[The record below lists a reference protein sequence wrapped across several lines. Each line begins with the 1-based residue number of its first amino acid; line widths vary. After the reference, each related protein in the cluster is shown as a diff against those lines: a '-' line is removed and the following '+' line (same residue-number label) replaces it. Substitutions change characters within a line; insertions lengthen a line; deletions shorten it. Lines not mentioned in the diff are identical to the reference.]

1 MCGGFVGKIT
11 GLDKLRDKY
20 LKPLGLGMG
29 WIGDFTEDANDY
41 LFHGGFE
48 DDIRNAGRWID
59 EEIHKPIYEFQ
70 KGIVDGIME
79 DPFKFIFDA
88 VMIVATGGAYLAYKW
103 AVDAAY
109 VLAQGGS
116 FSDALKTAAI
126 SYVAGNYAPQI
137 GGAIGAKAA
146 DFASTIST
154 SAGFQAIVGNMVT
167 EGVTQGTVTF
177 ISGGNFGEGF
187 VNGVFMAGAQM
198 ATSKV
203 MGYIEEKGGFN
214 FEETQYDNKGNVLTE
229 SVTNPIT
236 GVTELI
242 PKVDLK
248 IIPQVAQDLI
258 SASVAAELQ
267 GKEITSEM
275 LAGVAT
281 QSLVTSK
288 FVTKTLDNI
297 SGVDWNSETGQEY
310 IGVLMPAIHRSVA
323 NVLVNGVNEE
333 SGRATADYMLEAM
346 DDYSQQQLFDEV
358 GEFMASIDIVDSA
371 SNIMKKSVDVVT
383 GQYKKVNEKLGELR
397 EVDNETLMLLN
408 ERNEYVGQF
417 KADEDAYNLS
427 TAEFEAKY
435 PQYIEARDRWVA
447 GLKDPV
453 KDSYGNVIGHAGI
466 ESGLEEFGSPAE
478 LYAYTM
484 EQLGDSAAPDYRE
497 IRREEE
503 RLLRMVGNLN
513 SLNAELSRE
522 IQPID
527 LRLAAL
533 EADKVIILD
542 ELQPLEND
550 LVSDID
556 VMNENLT
563 PLVDLTNKANVKLL
577 APDFDPEEYR
587 RLNGIDVDVDA
598 YVHYLNEGVSTGAFT
613 SDIQREAIA
622 DRSVA
627 LFKDQIMQ
635 GVGGKN
641 ASVQDLT
648 SAQLAEFNDL
658 VDSYVQSNFV
668 DDLGNLDTSKLMSIT
683 YYDADG
689 NVTSKSNS
697 NSYTITVPDA
707 FVSGVSQVASQ
718 FDTKLNQDFQVSD
731 LETLI
736 TSSVH
741 NKEPIELAEGVDW
754 VDVLTGGGIGYNPVT
769 GRKEYVSKL
778 TNDEGKDVT
787 MWDAMSGAVD
797 TIVDGGVSLQDI
809 RRENPETFW
818 EFMANIGPNIKADY
832 IADMA
837 AQNVAIDERNARAAA
852 ELDAIIEGSKRFVGT
867 SAFTLGKI
875 VNSYKESR
883 AELSEFAST
892 YTLGDLVSS
901 IDAFYEANIAVD
913 PNNVPIDFEDTRGYK
928 VYKNL
933 EQGGKTVV
941 ALTDEAI
948 ANFTQH
954 FNGLLY
960 VVADGLD
967 KSGIE
972 HTIDRAYIENTR
984 LNRWAKGVMKVAE
997 GAKSEGWKEN
1007 TKALNEMLS
1016 VRAEDDPSTPYVNEA
1031 VWGTMQIIGGALEEH
1046 PTEFLGDVLYKELV
1060 EEGITLVGGGLA
1072 GVVGKTAAKAY
1083 AKENARLWAT
1093 RVGVTTAG
1101 ALDVAESAGG
1111 TAGGAYD
1118 EAYKVVKDVI
1128 TARRDAGYYKYTDE
1142 KIADIADAYAMDMAQ
1157 KNAYFAGM
1165 TTLAL
1170 MKVGG
1175 LALEKSRLGDKF
1187 DIRDKNGNIKAFDAY
1202 SASVWSDFT
1211 AWAAKTGKV
1220 ATKEMFSEFTEE
1232 ALITNNLEGMLLE
1245 WDPNRNVTGNVLF
1258 NGFMGT
1264 VVAGPITG
1272 TLEGIGSLLDDSL
1285 PDYQT
1290 LTGNQ
1295 PKVDTGNVM
1304 ANLLLTVNSDTV
1316 RAMGGM
1322 NMSEGGERDLFN
1334 DFADIGLDY
1343 SAASA
1348 LINTAN
1354 DAQWLSQGYLNF
1366 PDGEVDTDF
1375 GELPAPNFTTFPTSN
1390 GDSTAVSSLHY
1401 DPATRKTYQPF
1412 GYGASVTWIPVSD
1425 RDIAL
1430 AQDQGVLVE
1439 GSTFTDK
1446 ITGARFKVGIQQV
1459 DGQDGSEGKQG
1470 FTQLFDDP
1478 INPGTDITY
1487 TAAKLRD
1494 ERVVQQWT
1502 RYTSPHSAIVN
1513 EAGTQYIRDAS
1524 ILEYPPGSGT
1534 ILSVDDYYNQAA
1546 RHFQSFERI
1555 QSQKLKGRD
1564 DTPYDLN
1571 GENGKWTVFD
1581 PRNPNAGLDAGSLTE
1596 RLHGAMLFDGERY
1609 IKDTNYGAIN
1619 TSVPNFFDWDETNST
1634 TYVNYTSGTPDSP
1647 IEYKQTSGPLD
1658 SVGYI
1663 LTDPRTREKY
1673 WLEGKVVQS
1682 GPNRM
1687 YGHKVFKYDPK
1698 GSAYNTPG
1706 PGSQMYEPYTNAY
1719 WITNRD
1725 VFSNDVDVD
1734 YLAARTLDRITE
1746 MEERQD
1752 PNSTLRDEAFFRTD
1766 ATGGEFDFTF
1776 NATLTKVD
1784 DYLRSQMTKVGMSHD
1799 QIEDYIYSKTREEH
1813 AQAITDGEVFNDPNG
1828 DPKDGVFANVISLD
1842 DARTIL
1848 RDIDSSYEPTLEDLR
1863 SVSTNGMSMD
1873 DYLNTSAEDIQAAAV
1888 RNATDL
1894 IDPDSADSKMT
1905 IDEWKQFVQ
1914 DDLGWTEEQAY
1925 NYAQDYGTE
1934 LQASLDY
1941 NNKTQ
1946 AQFKQQYT
1954 SLFDGMVISEEEAA
1968 AEYARLYPDYTPTAA
1983 DIQAVMTGANA
1994 TSYSSEAAMTA
2005 TLNSAGTRNRIEAE
2019 IARIAQEQGDRD
2031 EDIDTAETAEERAA
2045 RLAAEEA
2052 ARIAAEEAAERAEAM
2067 AAARAA
2073 TLARI
2078 QDIRDSASMPE
2089 DNSGGPIGYGK
2100 YVGPYPEIANPYAP
2114 GSSEAANF
2122 ERELAILNAS
2132 GLHPDSYYY
2141 DYHFNRTVNNAV
2153 VSSNQ
2158 VLDQFA
2164 DRFFSQ
2170 STTVAD
2176 VEDYVRRSGYVPGT
2190 NEYADVL
2197 EYYLDRVPLGYQ
2209 PHTTDGHWDTDT
2221 EAARK
2226 QAESYARYKDVYE
2239 EFEILVGRAPSTGE
2253 ATYWGGKT
2261 EEELRLG
2268 LRKLVEDEERNYNF
2282 QRTVTTGESQ
2292 ALLITRFGMSNMTW
2306 DAEQGKNV
2314 PNQEMADIIARHFD
2328 VGVGAQGS
2336 RRERLDA
2343 GVDSYRTE
2351 LIEDEY
2357 GITPTPEQLERLRDA
2372 TTTQW
2377 MNDPEILQARRDLA
2391 AANNA
2396 KTLSPMELG
2405 YYLSDLGLSYD
2416 SDDGIYKAIMGM
2428 GFTGEGGPDFDATQR
2443 ADIAAEVTRL
2453 KEVYDAENDA
2463 TQQLADTKQAF
2474 IDAGYTPTDSEV
2486 EQFLTDNAGIPD
2498 FITNTVKPRVKQ
2510 AFIDAGYTPSE
2521 QDITDYINNTAGIA
2535 GFVQGKRNDT
2545 AALFGDYTPS
2555 EQDITDYLNNNAGVA
2570 GFVEG
2575 KRNDTKNAFS
2585 AAVPLG
2591 SYTPTAQEVTDYLND
2606 NTGIAQF
2613 MANKKDAMQ
2622 DKFDHYI
2629 LSEFERDNWLGKS
2642 DNQLKTLERT
2652 KRIGIANAFKNFNG
2666 YVATEDEITAYI
2678 NNQGGIPTYLEPV
2691 QYVRADVVADLEA
2704 ELGRALTE
2712 EEKTSGPYYDF
2723 INSMITYDGSRTDA
2737 QGKTQVES
2745 DITNA
2750 ADVKS
2755 YLEGLGYDTT
2765 GLSNEQLLAF
2775 AGTGL
2780 GIDLNTATADY
2791 KADNETIE
2799 ETAARL
2805 AAEAVEA
2812 RKRAETRAAFGDYNP
2827 SEAEVTAYLDNN
2839 AGIAQYVDDNT
2850 ITEAEV
2856 KKSLEDQGFVVPESF
2871 FYEAFTGKKPESG
2884 LAAATQ
2890 GWRDGNTVTE
2900 AEVKKALEDQDF
2912 VVPEDFNYDAF
2923 TGKNKPDSQIKSQVD
2938 TYLAPLQYTRA
2949 DAEAALAAELGRSLT
2964 AEDLT
2969 TYKDYLDGLVDMT
2982 GETTDVLGD
2991 AAVQNDVTT
3000 EQDVRDYLS
3009 DYTLGVDFSFDDLT
3023 GLGVDLDT
3031 ELGDFKANNRTT
3043 EQNKLA
3049 ADLDAAGW
3057 TGASNADIAAI
3068 QDLDPAGLTAW
3079 VADRQFTEDQAIAA
3093 LLAQGIT
3100 ADHPQFQSL
3109 VDQLVV
3115 DKGDA
3120 GTPATQGALVD
3131 DAEDALVDQYIITQD
3146 EIDTAFGGY
3155 PDFDATGAPDFT
3167 GVIDESTLAST
3178 VSEHVGNN
3186 YVTTTQAR
3194 EALNGIDGIDALA
3207 VDDTTGEY
3215 VITDAQL
3222 TEMGLV
3228 GQYNPAD
3235 LVTKVDGA
3243 TVTEEEINEYLVT
3256 QGFDPAVEGTFPTT
3270 ISTDTA
3276 ENITA
3281 QYRDDNEVTYD
3292 EIRQALADELGVPV
3306 ENLFDENND
3315 PLSGYSDAELALVYT
3330 QGTNVLQSGLADEIA
3345 GNTGTGTDPRVGDI
3359 IDAFGTQGTT
3369 TAGPDGELGTEDDV
3383 VVSATGIYG
3392 IIDQVAQGVLTNEEA
3407 ITALQGAVGVPATYA
3422 EDGVTVLTPA
3432 TGIYA
3437 QSGEGVN
3444 ADVLQAI
3451 NAVYDYVGEADFAS
3465 NDMVQQV
3472 ADLLGKP
3479 ADLVTQDDIDMAT
3492 SIFGDFEG
3500 TYLPM
3505 ADPAPEY
3512 AEGQVDSY
3520 DVNNDG
3526 YIDQTDVDLLT
3537 ELYGGVDAAYNNV
3550 VEGLPEGSRFDSTGV
3565 FGILDQQNRNQA
3577 AANEAITNQAE
3588 IDARTNAETLAEIN
3602 TQINTN
3608 INVQNQRYLQELLAE
3623 EARLGGSRRIDTT
3636 NKDPGDIEYMYDF
3649 EGIFANQGQEDL
3661 YGNLFGGDGFGLRK
3675 KAAATGGLI
3684 DSTDELLK
3692 ILGK

>member
-48 DDIRNAGRWID
+48 DDIRSAGRWID
-59 EEIHKPIYEFQ
+59 DEIIQPIHEFQ

-126 SYVAGNYAPQI
+126 SYVAGTYAPQI

-154 SAGFQAIVGNMVT
+154 NAGFQAIVGNMVT

-177 ISGGNFGEGF
+177 VSGGNFGEGF

-198 ATSKV
+198 GTSKI

-214 FEETQYDNKGNVLTE
+214 FQETQYDNKGNVLTE

-258 SASVAAELQ
+258 SASIAAELQ

-323 NVLVNGVNEE
+323 NVLVNGVNRE

-397 EVDNETLMLLN
+397 GVDNETLMLLN

-435 PQYIEARDRWVA
+435 PQYIEARDRWIA

-453 KDSYGNVIGHAGI
+453 KDSYGNVIGHGGI

-484 EQLGDSAAPDYRE
+484 EQLGDSAAPNYRE

-513 SLNAELSRE
+513 SLSAELFRE

-527 LRLAAL
+527 ARLAAL

-718 FDTKLNQDFQVSD
+718 FDTKLNQDFQVSN

-941 ALTDEAI
+941 ALTDNAI
-948 ANFTQH
+948 ASYAQN

-960 VVADGLD
+960 SVADGLD
-967 KSGIE
+967 ASGIE

-984 LNRWAKGVMKVAE
+984 LNRWAKSVMKVAE
-997 GAKSEGWKEN
+997 GAKSEEWKEN
-1007 TKALNEMLS
+1007 TKALNDLLS
-1016 VRAEDDPSTPYVNEA
+1016 VRAEDDPNTPYVNEA
-1031 VWGTMQIIGGALEEH
+1031 VWGTMQIIGGSLTEH
-1046 PTEFLGDVLYKELV
+1046 PTEFLGEVLFKEIV
-1060 EEGITLVGGGLA
+1060 EEGLTLVGGGLA
-1072 GVVGKTAAKAY
+1072 GVAGKAAAKAY

-1093 RVGVTTAG
+1093 RVGVSTAG

-1118 EAYKVVKDVI
+1118 EAYKVVSDVI

-1175 LALEKSRLGDKF
+1175 LALEKSRLGNKF
-1187 DIRDKNGNIKAFDAY
+1187 DDGYRDKNGNIKAFDAY
-1202 SASVWSDFT
+1202 SESVWSDFT
-1211 AWAAKTGKV
+1211 AWAAKTGNV

-1245 WDPNRNVTGNVLF
+1245 WDPKRNVTGNVLF
-1258 NGFMGT
+1258 NGFMGA
-1264 VVAGPITG
+1264 VVAGPVTG

-1285 PDYQT
+1285 PSYQT

-1375 GELPAPNFTTFPTSN
+1375 GELPPPNFTTFPTSN

-1459 DGQDGSEGKQG
+1459 DGQDGSEG
-1470 FTQLFDDP
+1470 
-1478 INPGTDITY
+1478 
-1487 TAAKLRD
+1487 
-1494 ERVVQQWT
+1494 
-1502 RYTSPHSAIVN
+1502 
-1513 EAGTQYIRDAS
+1513 
-1524 ILEYPPGSGT
+1524 
-1534 ILSVDDYYNQAA
+1534 
-1546 RHFQSFERI
+1546 
-1555 QSQKLKGRD
+1555 
-1564 DTPYDLN
+1564 
-1571 GENGKWTVFD
+1571 
-1581 PRNPNAGLDAGSLTE
+1581 
-1596 RLHGAMLFDGERY
+1596 
-1609 IKDTNYGAIN
+1609 
-1619 TSVPNFFDWDETNST
+1619 
-1634 TYVNYTSGTPDSP
+1634 
-1647 IEYKQTSGPLD
+1647 
-1658 SVGYI
+1658 
-1663 LTDPRTREKY
+1663 
-1673 WLEGKVVQS
+1673 
-1682 GPNRM
+1682 
-1687 YGHKVFKYDPK
+1687 
-1698 GSAYNTPG
+1698 
-1706 PGSQMYEPYTNAY
+1706 
-1719 WITNRD
+1719 
-1725 VFSNDVDVD
+1725 
-1734 YLAARTLDRITE
+1734 
-1746 MEERQD
+1746 
-1752 PNSTLRDEAFFRTD
+1752 
-1766 ATGGEFDFTF
+1766 
-1776 NATLTKVD
+1776 
-1784 DYLRSQMTKVGMSHD
+1784 LRS
-1799 QIEDYIYSKTREEH
+1799 
-1813 AQAITDGEVFNDPNG
+1813 
-1828 DPKDGVFANVISLD
+1828 
-1842 DARTIL
+1842 
-1848 RDIDSSYEPTLEDLR
+1848 
-1863 SVSTNGMSMD
+1863 
-1873 DYLNTSAEDIQAAAV
+1873 YL
-1888 RNATDL
+1888 
-1894 IDPDSADSKMT
+1894 
-1905 IDEWKQFVQ
+1905 
-1914 DDLGWTEEQAY
+1914 
-1925 NYAQDYGTE
+1925 
-1934 LQASLDY
+1934 
-1941 NNKTQ
+1941 
-1946 AQFKQQYT
+1946 
-1954 SLFDGMVISEEEAA
+1954 
-1968 AEYARLYPDYTPTAA
+1968 
-1983 DIQAVMTGANA
+1983 
-1994 TSYSSEAAMTA
+1994 
-2005 TLNSAGTRNRIEAE
+2005 
-2019 IARIAQEQGDRD
+2019 
-2031 EDIDTAETAEERAA
+2031 
-2045 RLAAEEA
+2045 
-2052 ARIAAEEAAERAEAM
+2052 
-2067 AAARAA
+2067 
-2073 TLARI
+2073 
-2078 QDIRDSASMPE
+2078 
-2089 DNSGGPIGYGK
+2089 
-2100 YVGPYPEIANPYAP
+2100 
-2114 GSSEAANF
+2114 
-2122 ERELAILNAS
+2122 
-2132 GLHPDSYYY
+2132 
-2141 DYHFNRTVNNAV
+2141 
-2153 VSSNQ
+2153 
-2158 VLDQFA
+2158 
-2164 DRFFSQ
+2164 
-2170 STTVAD
+2170 
-2176 VEDYVRRSGYVPGT
+2176 
-2190 NEYADVL
+2190 
-2197 EYYLDRVPLGYQ
+2197 
-2209 PHTTDGHWDTDT
+2209 
-2221 EAARK
+2221 
-2226 QAESYARYKDVYE
+2226 
-2239 EFEILVGRAPSTGE
+2239 
-2253 ATYWGGKT
+2253 
-2261 EEELRLG
+2261 
-2268 LRKLVEDEERNYNF
+2268 
-2282 QRTVTTGESQ
+2282 
-2292 ALLITRFGMSNMTW
+2292 
-2306 DAEQGKNV
+2306 
-2314 PNQEMADIIARHFD
+2314 
-2328 VGVGAQGS
+2328 
-2336 RRERLDA
+2336 
-2343 GVDSYRTE
+2343 
-2351 LIEDEY
+2351 
-2357 GITPTPEQLERLRDA
+2357 
-2372 TTTQW
+2372 TTQ
-2377 MNDPEILQARRDLA
+2377 
-2391 AANNA
+2391 
-2396 KTLSPMELG
+2396 
-2405 YYLSDLGLSYD
+2405 
-2416 SDDGIYKAIMGM
+2416 
-2428 GFTGEGGPDFDATQR
+2428 
-2443 ADIAAEVTRL
+2443 
-2453 KEVYDAENDA
+2453 
-2463 TQQLADTKQAF
+2463 
-2474 IDAGYTPTDSEV
+2474 
-2486 EQFLTDNAGIPD
+2486 
-2498 FITNTVKPRVKQ
+2498 
-2510 AFIDAGYTPSE
+2510 
-2521 QDITDYINNTAGIA
+2521 
-2535 GFVQGKRNDT
+2535 
-2545 AALFGDYTPS
+2545 
-2555 EQDITDYLNNNAGVA
+2555 
-2570 GFVEG
+2570 
-2575 KRNDTKNAFS
+2575 
-2585 AAVPLG
+2585 
-2591 SYTPTAQEVTDYLND
+2591 
-2606 NTGIAQF
+2606 
-2613 MANKKDAMQ
+2613 
-2622 DKFDHYI
+2622 
-2629 LSEFERDNWLGKS
+2629 
-2642 DNQLKTLERT
+2642 
-2652 KRIGIANAFKNFNG
+2652 
-2666 YVATEDEITAYI
+2666 
-2678 NNQGGIPTYLEPV
+2678 
-2691 QYVRADVVADLEA
+2691 
-2704 ELGRALTE
+2704 
-2712 EEKTSGPYYDF
+2712 
-2723 INSMITYDGSRTDA
+2723 
-2737 QGKTQVES
+2737 
-2745 DITNA
+2745 
-2750 ADVKS
+2750 
-2755 YLEGLGYDTT
+2755 
-2765 GLSNEQLLAF
+2765 
-2775 AGTGL
+2775 
-2780 GIDLNTATADY
+2780 
-2791 KADNETIE
+2791 
-2799 ETAARL
+2799 
-2805 AAEAVEA
+2805 
-2812 RKRAETRAAFGDYNP
+2812 
-2827 SEAEVTAYLDNN
+2827 
-2839 AGIAQYVDDNT
+2839 
-2850 ITEAEV
+2850 
-2856 KKSLEDQGFVVPESF
+2856 
-2871 FYEAFTGKKPESG
+2871 
-2884 LAAATQ
+2884 
-2890 GWRDGNTVTE
+2890 
-2900 AEVKKALEDQDF
+2900 
-2912 VVPEDFNYDAF
+2912 
-2923 TGKNKPDSQIKSQVD
+2923 
-2938 TYLAPLQYTRA
+2938 
-2949 DAEAALAAELGRSLT
+2949 
-2964 AEDLT
+2964 
-2969 TYKDYLDGLVDMT
+2969 
-2982 GETTDVLGD
+2982 
-2991 AAVQNDVTT
+2991 
-3000 EQDVRDYLS
+3000 
-3009 DYTLGVDFSFDDLT
+3009 
-3023 GLGVDLDT
+3023 
-3031 ELGDFKANNRTT
+3031 
-3043 EQNKLA
+3043 
-3049 ADLDAAGW
+3049 
-3057 TGASNADIAAI
+3057 
-3068 QDLDPAGLTAW
+3068 
-3079 VADRQFTEDQAIAA
+3079 
-3093 LLAQGIT
+3093 
-3100 ADHPQFQSL
+3100 
-3109 VDQLVV
+3109 
-3115 DKGDA
+3115 
-3120 GTPATQGALVD
+3120 
-3131 DAEDALVDQYIITQD
+3131 
-3146 EIDTAFGGY
+3146 
-3155 PDFDATGAPDFT
+3155 
-3167 GVIDESTLAST
+3167 
-3178 VSEHVGNN
+3178 
-3186 YVTTTQAR
+3186 
-3194 EALNGIDGIDALA
+3194 
-3207 VDDTTGEY
+3207 
-3215 VITDAQL
+3215 
-3222 TEMGLV
+3222 
-3228 GQYNPAD
+3228 
-3235 LVTKVDGA
+3235 
-3243 TVTEEEINEYLVT
+3243 
-3256 QGFDPAVEGTFPTT
+3256 
-3270 ISTDTA
+3270 
-3276 ENITA
+3276 
-3281 QYRDDNEVTYD
+3281 
-3292 EIRQALADELGVPV
+3292 
-3306 ENLFDENND
+3306 
-3315 PLSGYSDAELALVYT
+3315 
-3330 QGTNVLQSGLADEIA
+3330 
-3345 GNTGTGTDPRVGDI
+3345 
-3359 IDAFGTQGTT
+3359 
-3369 TAGPDGELGTEDDV
+3369 
-3383 VVSATGIYG
+3383 
-3392 IIDQVAQGVLTNEEA
+3392 
-3407 ITALQGAVGVPATYA
+3407 
-3422 EDGVTVLTPA
+3422 
-3432 TGIYA
+3432 
-3437 QSGEGVN
+3437 
-3444 ADVLQAI
+3444 
-3451 NAVYDYVGEADFAS
+3451 
-3465 NDMVQQV
+3465 
-3472 ADLLGKP
+3472 
-3479 ADLVTQDDIDMAT
+3479 
-3492 SIFGDFEG
+3492 
-3500 TYLPM
+3500 
-3505 ADPAPEY
+3505 
-3512 AEGQVDSY
+3512 
-3520 DVNNDG
+3520 
-3526 YIDQTDVDLLT
+3526 
-3537 ELYGGVDAAYNNV
+3537 
-3550 VEGLPEGSRFDSTGV
+3550 
-3565 FGILDQQNRNQA
+3565 
-3577 AANEAITNQAE
+3577 
-3588 IDARTNAETLAEIN
+3588 
-3602 TQINTN
+3602 
-3608 INVQNQRYLQELLAE
+3608 
-3623 EARLGGSRRIDTT
+3623 
-3636 NKDPGDIEYMYDF
+3636 
-3649 EGIFANQGQEDL
+3649 
-3661 YGNLFGGDGFGLRK
+3661 
-3675 KAAATGGLI
+3675 
-3684 DSTDELLK
+3684 
-3692 ILGK
+3692 